1 MEDSN
6 TIQRRTK
13 WWHWPARFLLI
24 LIPLEIILPFV
35 PVPGEYEA
43 GIFYAN
49 SYRERLYLSELSGR
63 TDYNSEGY
71 RSFQYFFEDVPS
83 NSQTSESSAA
93 FSQLPISIA
102 SRT

>member
-6 TIQRRTK
+6 SIQRRTK

-49 SYRERLYLSELSGR
+49 SYRAIKGLGR
-63 TDYNSEGY
+63 YSATFSYMG
-71 RSFQYFFEDVPS
+71 FPLT
-83 NSQTSESSAA
+83 QTVS
-93 FSQLPISIA
+93 
-102 SRT
+102 